1 MGNIENRK
9 RVIRQRMHQT
19 LHHVRTVQA
28 RGELTALPGSFRLV
42 GRGAPS
48 PGAESLGDWEFN
60 LVGRLSGI
68 RLLGE
73 LDLTRDDLDRL
84 SGDIRQFVL
93 HVGPPAAS
101 EALLHRY
108 PTAAACF
115 LVFSGIYD
123 YQQGTYWDAIDRR
136 IGPRR
141 IAWGTIFEAALKRH
155 RLEAF
160 PEFDDESAHRYVSRI
175 LAHGGIPDYSLQ
187 DYFSLIARVSGR
199 AEWRSVSASALITD
213 WGERDFSFRQID
225 KPVQRF
231 LVHGSHV
238 AEDFL
243 QRSLEMMETAL
254 TSGSAP
260 AASEFGLP
268 ERLTAPLAKWLE
280 SRSGDVITE
289 RRQRGLR
296 SPNLIYDPWGI
307 DKLVFEFPSQVVSH
321 DAYTA
326 SWSLRTDERSDQWST
341 RVRRG
346 ERTESM
352 SAEAVVPRSSRK
364 WTVSF
369 QVNETDVSVWHFA
382 GRDAARPLI
391 AFDPDTG
398 HLLRWSQ
405 GLPARDLWLVFPS
418 SSDVHTVS
426 TDGIDKPI
434 PVIERLPSFHGG
446 WSQFT
451 AMWVDLA
458 PCCAVRVSVAGN
470 RETDV
475 RIPVIHNESA
485 TARSIVCLDEV
496 SIPGIWATSRQFPV
510 VSKAPRIVIPAEAW
524 SDDREAAIWS
534 VAIVPSDGSYPSERR
549 TLKVADLVWS
559 HDDTGRVIIALG
571 QRALLPATSLGTFS
585 VNIRGPLGSDSR
597 STFAIVPGLK
607 VSGHEP
613 HQMLTRREGEAATI
627 DLAADVP
634 FTLRKMSD
642 EVFSEQRDGGIE
654 LSTSSTRIDLGISP
668 PDDAAVGMTA
678 VDLVIPVPM
687 VRWTVVDRNH
697 LVIAAWSTTALTIS
711 QDELM
716 SLEDPVLLVEGMATS
731 TSHGR
736 PLGTARL
743 VLYSGNK
750 DVLQA
755 REVTVRAARC
765 AIPLNV
771 FYDTVRNRHDATLNF
786 MLSIW
791 DAYDRPLVIER
802 SAIRPTRHFEPLQV
816 SVSDGLITSNGVQ
829 ERQLRVLWSQRHPIR
844 DRELRIWSLTRPW
857 DRPITAS
864 ISDDCEDE
872 FVFTCP
878 ASQLP
883 AGKYRFEIGVV
894 DPWSPPILEM
904 PKLGAGLID
913 ADLGTDESS
922 SNNVAQYA
930 SVSNH
935 LEAFFRGNNHG
946 ALDGVRQSIPFES
959 VQRVLEIFFKLIH
972 TEESGV
978 YRDETIVK
986 AAIRELRDGLLDHPG
1001 LFPYL
1006 SKPSLVESQAS
1017 SRFPRPSEIIAA
1029 IGIPQQ
1035 SSRFI
1040 HRRIVSLSPAEKS
1053 TLQLAHPLFFLC
1065 SVGDNLAQ
1073 SPIDRDIANRI
1084 FGSREVALLVDG
1096 AVPPMARGEAV
1107 SDSVLN
1113 RFIYSPDPSIS
1124 KCDILQLRAISD
1136 ALPSDGSG
1144 LLSETNYLASVLEC
1158 FIRLKDPTNHTNIDR
1173 LFGWAADV
1181 AARALASLDQVELI
1195 IDEDPRFVCSESRQT
1210 IQVIRSR
1217 YDDSLVEHEL
1227 IPFAVGAT
1235 ALIQRLL
1242 SRLALVRARL
1252 TSSADFWLET
1262 GRAVAAVAPRLYLHD
1277 LCLCDLLLFRCRE
1290 AQRHSSYAVTHLERN
1305 HGDV

>member
-1 MGNIENRK
+1 
-9 RVIRQRMHQT
+9 MHRT
-19 LHHVRTVQA
+19 LHQVRTVQA
-28 RGELTALPGSFRLV
+28 QGELTAFPDSFLLASRGS
-42 GRGAPS
+42 P
-48 PGAESLGDWEFN
+48 PPDAESLDEWEAG
-60 LVGRLSGI
+60 LVRRLPGI

-73 LDLTRDDLDRL
+73 LDLTRDDLGRL

-93 HVGPPAAS
+93 RVGPQAAS
-101 EALLHRY
+101 EALLDRY
-108 PTAAACF
+108 PTAAACL
-115 LVFSGIYD
+115 LVFTGIYD
-123 YQQGTYWDAIDRR
+123 YQHGIYWEAIDRR
-136 IGPRR
+136 IGRRR

-160 PEFDDESAHRYVSRI
+160 PEFDEESALRYVSRI
-175 LAHGGIPDYSLQ
+175 LAHGGIPDYSLL
-187 DYFSLIARVSGR
+187 DYFSFIARISGR
-199 AEWRSVSASALITD
+199 GEWRSASASALIAD
-213 WGERDFSFRQID
+213 WDEHDFNVRQID

-231 LVHGSHV
+231 LRHGSHV

-280 SRSGDVITE
+280 SRSGDIITE
-289 RRQRGLR
+289 RRQRGLK

-307 DKLVFEFPSQVVSH
+307 DKFVFEFPSQVISH

-326 SWSLRTDERSDQWST
+326 SWSLRTDESSDRWPT

-346 ERTESM
+346 KRTESM
-352 SAEAVVPRSSRK
+352 SAEAVIPQPSGK
-364 WTVSF
+364 WTASF
-369 QVNETDVSVWHFA
+369 QVNETDVNSWHFA

-398 HLLRWSQ
+398 HLLRWSH
-405 GLPARDLWLVFPS
+405 GLAARDLWLIFPS
-418 SSDVHTVS
+418 SNDVHTVS
-426 TDGIDKPI
+426 TDGIDKPLPI
-434 PVIERLPSFHGG
+434 IERLPRLHGG
-446 WSQFT
+446 WRQYT
-451 AMWVDLA
+451 AVWVDLA
-458 PCCAVRVSVAGN
+458 PCSAVCMRVTGD

-475 RIPVIHNESA
+475 KIPVIHDESA
-485 TARSIVCLDEV
+485 TARPIIRLDEV
-496 SIPGIWATSRQFPV
+496 SISGIWATSRQLPV
-510 VSKAPRIVIPAEAW
+510 VSKAPRIVIPAETW
-524 SDDREAAIWS
+524 SDDREAAIWFIT
-534 VAIVPSDGSYPSERR
+534 VIPSDGSRPSERS
-549 TLKVADLVWS
+549 KVRVSDLAWS
-559 HDDTGRVIIALG
+559 NDETGRVIIDLG

-585 VNIRGPLGSDSR
+585 VNIRGPLGTDSR
-597 STFAIVPGLK
+597 STFSMVPGLQL
-607 VSGHEP
+607 SGHEP
-613 HQMLTRREGEAATI
+613 HQMLTRHEGEPATI
-627 DLAADVP
+627 DLTADVP
-634 FTLRKMSD
+634 FTLRKTSD
-642 EVFSEQRDGGIE
+642 EVFSEQRDGGVE
-654 LSTSSTRIDLGISP
+654 LRTSSTHIDLGISS
-668 PDDAAVGMTA
+668 PDDAEVGMAA
-678 VDLVIPVPM
+678 VDLVIPVPT
-687 VRWTVVDRNH
+687 VRWAVIDGNH
-697 LVIAAWSTTALTIS
+697 LVTPAWSTTALTIS

-731 TSHGR
+731 SSHGR

-743 VLYSGNK
+743 VLYSGRRE
-750 DVLQA
+750 VLQD

-771 FYDTVRNRHDATLNF
+771 FYDTIRNRHDATLNF
-786 MLSIW
+786 VLSIW
-791 DAYDRPLVIER
+791 DADDRPLVIER

-816 SVSDGLITSNGVQ
+816 SVSDELITSNGVR
-829 ERQLRVLWSQRHPIR
+829 ERQVRVLWSQRHPIR
-844 DRELRIWSLTRPW
+844 GRELRIWSLTRPW

-864 ISDDCEDE
+864 IPDDCEDE

-878 ASQLP
+878 ASQFP

-894 DPWSPPILEM
+894 DPWSLLIPEM

-930 SVSNH
+930 PVSSR
-935 LEAFFRGNNHG
+935 LEAFFRGNNPG
-946 ALDGVRQSIPFES
+946 VLDGVRQSIPFES
-959 VQRVLEIFFKLIH
+959 VQCVLEIFFKLIH
-972 TEESGV
+972 TEESDI

-986 AAIRELRDGLLDHPG
+986 AAIRELRDGLLHHPG

-1006 SKPSLVESQAS
+1006 AKPSLIENQAS
-1017 SRFPRPSEIIAA
+1017 SRFPGLSEIIAA
-1029 IGIPQQ
+1029 IGLPQQ
-1035 SSRFI
+1035 STRFI
-1040 HRRIVSLSPAEKS
+1040 HRRVGSLPPAEKS
-1053 TLQLAHPLFFLC
+1053 TLQLAYPLFFLC
-1065 SVGDNLAQ
+1065 SVSDKLAQ
-1073 SPIDRDIANRI
+1073 SPIDLDIANRI
-1084 FGSREVALLVDG
+1084 FGSREIALLVDG
-1096 AVPPMARGEAV
+1096 AAPQMARDVAFG
-1107 SDSVLN
+1107 DPVLN

-1124 KCDILQLRAISD
+1124 KCDILQLRAISS
-1136 ALPSDGSG
+1136 ALPSDPSG
-1144 LLSETNYLASVLEC
+1144 LLSEANYLASVLEC

-1195 IDEDPRFVCSESRQT
+1195 IDEDPRFVCTELRQA

-1242 SRLALVRARL
+1242 SRLTLVRARL
-1252 TSSADFWLET
+1252 ASSADFWLET

-1290 AQRHSSYAVTHLERN
+1290 AERHSSYAVTHLERN